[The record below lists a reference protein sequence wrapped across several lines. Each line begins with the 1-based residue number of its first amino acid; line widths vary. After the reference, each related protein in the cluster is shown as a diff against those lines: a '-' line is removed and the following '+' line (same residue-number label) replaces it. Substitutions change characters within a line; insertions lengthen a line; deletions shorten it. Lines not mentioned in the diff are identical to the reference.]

1 MTSCRTPP
9 LRVIQARRTPRPWLM
24 GLGLAAA
31 ALGAG
36 PARADGATMAASAMP
51 PLYRSE
57 CAACHLAY
65 PPGLLPAASWQRL
78 LDNLPRHF
86 GADASLD
93 AASTLE
99 LSKWLQA
106 NAGTYKKLQLSP
118 AAPPEDR
125 ITRSAWFTREHGEIG
140 RDVWRLPAVAGA
152 FNCWACHTQTA
163 QGRFSEHDVRIPK

>member
-1 MTSCRTPP
+1 
-9 LRVIQARRTPRPWLM
+9 M
-24 GLGLAAA
+24 GLGLASA

-36 PARADGATMAASAMP
+36 PARADGATLAASAMP
-51 PLYRSE
+51 PLYRCE

-93 AASTLE
+93 AVSTLE

-106 NAGTYKKLQLSP
+106 NAGTYKKLQRSP
-118 AAPPEDR
+118 ATPPEDR
-125 ITRSAWFTREHGEIG
+125 ITRSAWFTRDHGEIT
-140 RDVWRLPAVAGA
+140 REVWRRVTRCRTE
-152 FNCWACHTQTA
+152 FTA
-163 QGRFSEHDVRIPK
+163 STWVPTTTSSSRSI

>member
-1 MTSCRTPP
+1 MNS
-9 LRVIQARRTPRPWLM
+9 RRTTRLFLEQALCTPRTWLM
-24 GLGLAAA
+24 ALGLAAA
-31 ALGAG
+31 LVGG
-36 PARADGATMAASAMP
+36 PVRADGPTLAASAMP

-65 PPGLLPAASWQRL
+65 PPGLLPAVSWQRL

-93 AASTLE
+93 AASTVE

-106 NAGTYKKLQLSP
+106 NAGTSKKVQRSP
-118 AAPPEDR
+118 AEPPEDR
-125 ITRSAWFTREHGEIG
+125 ITRSAWFTREHSDIT
-140 RDVWRLPAVAGA
+140 RDVWRRPAVAGA
-152 FNCWACHTQTA
+152 FNCSACHTQTA